1 MIFTEYDLARD
12 KSAYLARFFHP
23 VPEDETWKDQAVEMA
38 QDYSMRE
45 IAERLGVTVGRIEY
59 LFNARGVKRNKVT
72 KYTNGELLMLVS
84 LQKQGF
90 KKGQIAERMAVTKVQ
105 VDTMHRLAKNRGML

>member
-12 KSAYLARFFHP
+12 KSAYLARFFEP
-23 VPEDETWKDQAVEMA
+23 VQEDESWKDNALAMS

-72 KYTNGELLMLVS
+72 KYTNGELRMLIS

-105 VDTMHRLAKNRGML
+105 VDAMRRLAKNRGML